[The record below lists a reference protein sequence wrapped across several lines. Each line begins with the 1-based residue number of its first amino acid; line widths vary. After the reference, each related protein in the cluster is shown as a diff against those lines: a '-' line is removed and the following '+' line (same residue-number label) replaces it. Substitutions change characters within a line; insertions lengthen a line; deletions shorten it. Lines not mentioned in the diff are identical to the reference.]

1 MAADSVIGY
10 VGRIL
15 LHDNPFDDVGFNIQ
29 ICCLIIAPV
38 RISESRGERDSA
50 MADSIQAFLAAAI
63 YLTLKHVVLTVGEQY
78 SRLPAKYYTW
88 IFILCDL
95 FSLILQGA
103 GGGLAATA
111 DTDSSAAT
119 GNNLMMAGIVFQV
132 FTLLVFGVLAGEYA
146 SRAYQRRSEWSQSV
160 VNLVSSMRFKLFV
173 GSLLTAYTVIFIRC
187 VYRIAEMAGGW
198 RNEIMQNE
206 AEFIA
211 LDGV

>member
-1 MAADSVIGY
+1 MLWTITTANA
-10 VGRIL
+10 
-15 LHDNPFDDVGFNIQ
+15 N
-29 ICCLIIAPV
+29 
-38 RISESRGERDSA
+38 SA
-50 MADSIQAFLAAAI
+50 KAFFAAAI
-63 YLTLKHVVLTVGEQY
+63 YLTLKHVVLTIGSQY

-111 DTDSSAAT
+111 DSDSSAST

-132 FTLLVFGVLAGEYA
+132 FTLLIFAILSGEYFYRA
-146 SRAYQRRSEWSQSV
+146 LSRRNEWSQSV

-173 GSLLTAYTVIFIRC
+173 GSISTAFTVIFIRC

-198 RNEIMQNE
+198 RNDIMQNE
-206 AEFIA
+206 AEFIV

>member
-1 MAADSVIGY
+1 MA
-10 VGRIL
+10 
-15 LHDNPFDDVGFNIQ
+15 NF
-29 ICCLIIAPV
+29 
-38 RISESRGERDSA
+38 
-50 MADSIQAFLAAAI
+50 IQAFLAAAV
-63 YLTLKHVVLTVGEQY
+63 YLTLKYLVLTVGEQY

-95 FSLILQGA
+95 LSLILQGA

-111 DTDSSAAT
+111 DTDASAAT
-119 GNNLMMAGIVFQV
+119 GNNLMMAGIVWQV
-132 FTLLVFGVLAGEYA
+132 FTLLVFGILAGEYA
-146 SRAYQRRSEWSQSV
+146 ARAYRRRSEWTQPV

-173 GSLLTAYTVIFIRC
+173 GSIATAFTVILIRC

-206 AEFIA
+206 AEFIV